1 MPDNSHFLPY
11 LLPAHPAN
19 KVPNIF
25 AAPITEMAIPPKAAV
40 VSIPK
45 SPHHPV
51 GSIGALISVT
61 NAGKCAVINAS

>member
-1 MPDNSHFLPY
+1 
-11 LLPAHPAN
+11 
-19 KVPNIF
+19 
-25 AAPITEMAIPPKAAV
+25 MAIPPKAAV